1 MSAITNSLDRRSFL
15 KTGIAG
21 ATGLVIGFYLPG
33 KREVFAAAAADAPQ
47 VMNAFIQITPDDKV
61 TILIN
66 KSEMGQGVETS
77 LAMLAAE
84 ELGCDW
90 KRIHTEF
97 APAATVY
104 FDPAFGMQG
113 TGGSQSIHSAWI
125 PMRQAGFTARTMLI
139 AAAAQKWGV
148 DASECH
154 AADGKVVHA
163 ASKRSATFGSLAE
176 AAAKIPPPQVKP
188 QDLKDPSMF
197 IIVGKPTKRV
207 DAAKK
212 VNGTAEFGV
221 DVRLPGMLHASVEHC
236 PVFAGSVVSFD
247 ATKAKAIPGVKDVVP
262 IMTVRDPKQPPVMT
276 GVAVIAD
283 NTWTAFQGRKALDI
297 KWDEGPG
304 ANAST
309 ESIRKSFEDVMDKP
323 GVTSRKEGDTV
334 AGFKSA
340 ASTVEAVY
348 WAPYQAHSTMEPM
361 NGTAD
366 VRPDGVDLWVP
377 TQFQTPSQLTGA
389 GISGLPPDKVK
400 VHTTYLGGGFGRRGW
415 SDFVAES
422 AQLSKAMG
430 KPVQVTWTR
439 EDDTQHDYYRPA
451 SLIKM
456 SAGLDATGNPI
467 AFTARVAC
475 DSIMSWFFPGSITN
489 GLDSSSVE
497 GVSDIAYD
505 IPNILVDYHLMTGP
519 VPMGFWRSVGASQNG
534 FFSESFVDELAHA
547 AKKDP
552 YEYRRDL
559 LSQKARHL
567 AVLNLAAEKAGWGT
581 PLPKGHYR
589 GIACL
594 EAFSTYAAEV
604 VEISLDKDNGVKVH
618 RVVAAV
624 DCGRLIN
631 PMTAEVQVS
640 GAIVYGI
647 TAALNTEITIDKG
660 RVVQTNFDTIPPLRM
675 NECPKI
681 EVHFVPSDETP
692 TGLGEPAVPPVA
704 PAIANAIFVATG
716 KRIRKLPIK
725 PEDLA

>member
-1 MSAITNSLDRRSFL
+1 MSAITNPLDRRSFL

-33 KREVFAAAAADAPQ
+33 KREVLAAAAADAPL

-139 AAAAQKWGV
+139 GAAAQKWGV

-163 ASKRSATFGSLAE
+163 ASKRTATFGSLAE

-197 IIVGKPTKRV
+197 TIVGKPTKRV
-207 DAAKK
+207 DTPKK
-212 VNGTAEFGV
+212 VNGTAEFGI

-236 PVFAGSVVSFD
+236 PVFGGKVASFD
-247 ATKAKAIPGVKDVVP
+247 ATKAKAIPGVKDVIQIP
-262 IMTVRDPKQPPVMT
+262 T
-276 GVAVIAD
+276 GIAVVAD
-283 NTWTAFQGRKALDI
+283 NTWTAFQARKALDI
-297 KWDEGPG
+297 KWDEGP
-304 ANAST
+304 NAAVTSAT
-309 ESIRKSFEDVMDKP
+309 IRKSFEDACQTP
-323 GVTSRKEGDTV
+323 GVVSRKEGDAA
-334 AGFKSA
+334 AGLASA
-340 ASTVEAVY
+340 AQKIEAVY
-348 WAPYQAHSTMEPM
+348 DAPYQAHCTMEPM

-366 VRPDGVDLWVP
+366 VRKDGVDLWVP
-377 TQFQTPSQLTGA
+377 TQFQTPSQGTAA
-389 GISGLPPDKVK
+389 GITGLKPDAVK

-422 AQLSKAMG
+422 TIVSKAMG
-430 KPVQVTWTR
+430 APVQVTWTR
-439 EDDTQHDYYRPA
+439 EDDMQHDYYRPA
-451 SLIKM
+451 SYIKM
-456 SAGLDATGNPI
+456 AAGLDANGKPT

-475 DSIMSWFFPGSITN
+475 DSISRWFFGADAVKDGKDPN
-489 GLDSSSVE
+489 SVE
-497 GVSDIAYD
+497 GVSDIAYE
-505 IPNILVDYHLMTGP
+505 IPNVLVDYHLVAGP
-519 VPMGFWRSVGASQNG
+519 IPMGFWRSVGASQNG
-534 FFSESFVDELAHA
+534 FFSESFVDELAAA

-552 YEYRRDL
+552 YEFRRDL
-559 LSQKARHL
+559 LSKKPRNL
-567 AVLNLAAEKAGWGT
+567 GVLNLAAEKAGWGT
-581 PLPKGHYR
+581 PLPKGRFR

-604 VEISLDKDNGVKVH
+604 VEISIDKDGMVNVH
-618 RVVAAV
+618 RVVCAM
-624 DCGRLIN
+624 DCGRVIN
-631 PMTAEVQVS
+631 PASAEAQVT
-640 GAIVYGI
+640 GAVVYGI
-647 TAALNTEITIDKG
+647 TAALKTEITIDRG
-660 RVVQTNFDTIPPLRM
+660 RVVQTNFADNPMLRM
-675 NECPKI
+675 NELPKI
-681 EVHFVPSDETP
+681 EVHFVPSEETP

-704 PAIANAIFVATG
+704 PAIANAIFAATG
-716 KRIRKLPIK
+716 KRIRHMPIK
-725 PEDLA
+725 PEDIV

>member
-1 MSAITNSLDRRSFL
+1 MSAITNPLDRRSFL

-21 ATGLVIGFYLPG
+21 ATGLVVAFYLPG
-33 KREVFAAAAADAPQ
+33 KREVLAAAAPNAPQ

-125 PMRQAGFTARTMLI
+125 PMRQAGAAARIMLI
-139 AAAAQKWGV
+139 SAAAQKWGV

-154 AADGKVVHA
+154 AVDGTVVHA
-163 ASKRSATFGSLAE
+163 ATKRSATFGSLAE
-176 AAAKIPPPQVKP
+176 AAAQIPPPQVKP
-188 QDLKDPSMF
+188 QDLKDSSMF
-197 IIVGKPTKRV
+197 TIVGKPTKRL
-207 DAAKK
+207 DTPKK
-212 VNGTAEFGV
+212 VNGTAGFGI

-236 PVFAGSVVSFD
+236 PVFGGKVASFD
-247 ATKAKAIPGVKDVVP
+247 ATKAKAIPGVKDVIQIP
-262 IMTVRDPKQPPVMT
+262 T
-276 GVAVIAD
+276 GVAVVAD

-297 KWDEGPG
+297 KWDEGP
-304 ANAST
+304 NAALTSAT
-309 ESIRKSFEDVMDKP
+309 IRQSFQDACETP
-323 GVTSRKEGDTV
+323 GVVSRKEGD
-334 AGFKSA
+334 AASGLASA
-340 ASTVEAVY
+340 AQKIEAVY
-348 WAPYQAHSTMEPM
+348 EAPYQAHATMEPM

-366 VRPDGVDLWVP
+366 VRADGVDLWVP
-377 TQFQTPSQLTGA
+377 TQFQTPSQGMGA
-389 GISGLPPDKVK
+389 GISGLKPEQVK

-422 AQLSKAMG
+422 TILSKAMG
-430 KPVQVTWTR
+430 VPVQVTWTR

-451 SLIKM
+451 SYVKM
-456 SAGLDATGNPI
+456 AAGLDADGKPT

-505 IPNILVDYHLMTGP
+505 IPNILVDYHLMKGP
-519 VPMGFWRSVGASQNG
+519 IPMGFWRSVGCSQNG
-534 FFSESFVDELAHA
+534 FFSEGFVDELAAA

-552 YEYRRDL
+552 YEFRRDL
-559 LSQKARHL
+559 LAKKPKSL
-567 AVLNLAAEKAGWGT
+567 GVLNLVAQKAGWGT
-581 PLPKGHYR
+581 PLPKGRFR

-594 EAFSTYAAEV
+594 EAFSTHAAEV
-604 VEISLDKDNGVKVH
+604 VEISIDKDGTVNVH
-618 RVVAAV
+618 RVVAAM

-631 PMTAEVQVS
+631 PDTAEAQVS

-647 TAALNTEITIDKG
+647 TAALKTEITIDRG
-660 RVVQTNFDTIPPLRM
+660 RVVQTNFDTNPMLRM
-675 NECPKI
+675 NESPKI
-681 EVHFVPSDETP
+681 EVYFVPSEETP

-704 PAIANAIFVATG
+704 PAIANAIFAATG
-716 KRIRKLPIK
+716 KRLRRMPFK
-725 PEDLA
+725 PEDIA

>member
-1 MSAITNSLDRRSFL
+1 MSAIANPVNRRSFL
-15 KTGIAG
+15 KTGVAG
-21 ATGLVIGFYLPG
+21 AAGLVVAFYLPG
-33 KREVFAAAAADAPQ
+33 RSEVLAAARPDEPC
-47 VMNAFIQITPDDKV
+47 VFNAFIQIAPNDTV

-66 KSEMGQGVETS
+66 KSEMGQGIETS
-77 LAMLAAE
+77 IAMLAAE

-90 KRIHTEF
+90 KSIRTQF
-97 APAATVY
+97 APAAQVY

-113 TGGSQSIHSAWI
+113 TGGSQSIHSAWD
-125 PMRQAGFTARTMLI
+125 PMRKAGATVRETLI
-139 AAAAQKWGV
+139 AAAAQKWSV
-148 DASECH
+148 DPSECH
-154 AADGKVVHA
+154 AANGKIIHA
-163 ASKRSATFGSLAE
+163 ASQRSATFGSLAE
-176 AAAKIPPPQVKP
+176 AAALLPAPKEVK
-188 QDLKDPSMF
+188 LKDPSQF
-197 IIVGKPTKRV
+197 NILGKSTHRV
-207 DAAKK
+207 DTAKK
-212 VNGTAEFGV
+212 VNGTAGFGV
-221 DVRLPGMLHASVEHC
+221 DVRLPGMLHASIEHC
-236 PVFAGSVVSFD
+236 PVLWKGSVASYD
-247 ATKAKAIPGVKDVVP
+247 DTKAKAIPGVKAVLPV
-262 IMTVRDPKQPPVMT
+262 MTQVEQKAPPVMT

-297 KWDEGPG
+297 KWNDGPNG
-304 ANAST
+304 NISSAD
-309 ESIRKSFEDVMDKP
+309 IRKSFEDVMDKP
-323 GVTSRKEGDTV
+323 GVQSRKEGDAD
-334 AGFKSA
+334 AGLKSA
-340 ASTVEAVY
+340 ASTVEALY
-348 WAPYQAHSTMEPM
+348 WAPYQAHSAMEPI

-366 VRPDGVDLWVP
+366 VRPDGVDLWMP

-389 GISGLPPDKVK
+389 GISGLTPDKVK

-451 SLIKM
+451 SLVKM
-456 SAGLDATGNPI
+456 SAGLDAEGKPT
-467 AFTARVAC
+467 AFTARIAC

-489 GLDSSSVE
+489 GLDGQSVE
-497 GVSDIAYD
+497 GISDIAYD
-505 IPNILVDYHLMTGP
+505 IPNILVDYHLMAGP

-534 FFSESFVDELAHA
+534 FFSECFIDELAHA

-559 LSQKARHL
+559 LSKKPRNL
-567 AVLNLAAEKAGWGT
+567 GVLNLAAEKAGWGT
-581 PLPKGHYR
+581 PLPPGRFR

-604 VEISLDKDNGVKVH
+604 VELSIDKDNGVKVH

-624 DCGRLIN
+624 DCGLVIN
-631 PMTAEVQVS
+631 PDTAEAQVS

-660 RVVQTNFDTIPPLRM
+660 RVVQTNFHTIPPLRM

-681 EVHFVPSDETP
+681 EVHFVPSTETP
-692 TGLGEPAVPPVA
+692 SGLGEPAVPPVA
-704 PAIANAIFVATG
+704 PAIANAIFAATG
-716 KRIRKLPIK
+716 KRVRKMPIK

>member
-1 MSAITNSLDRRSFL
+1 MSAITNPVNRRSFL
-15 KTGIAG
+15 KTGVAG
-21 ATGLVIGFYLPG
+21 VTGLIVGFYLPG
-33 KREVFAAAAADAPQ
+33 RSEVLAATSPSEPR
-47 VMNAFIQITPDDKV
+47 VFNAFIQIAPNDTV

-77 LAMLAAE
+77 IAMLAAE

-90 KRIHTEF
+90 KRIRTEF
-97 APAATVY
+97 APAAQVY

-125 PMRQAGFTARTMLI
+125 PMREAGATAREMLI
-139 AAAAQKWGV
+139 AAAAQQWSV

-154 AADGKVVHA
+154 VEHGAVVHPA
-163 ASKRSATFGSLAE
+163 TKRTATFGSLAE
-176 AAAKIPPPQVKP
+176 AAAQLSAPKEVK
-188 QDLKDPSMF
+188 LKDPSQWT
-197 IIVGKPTKRV
+197 IVGKPTKRV

-212 VNGTAEFGV
+212 VNGTAQFGV

-236 PVFAGSVVSFD
+236 PVFAGTVVSFD
-247 ATKAKAIPGVKDVVP
+247 ATKAKAMPGVKDVVP
-262 IMTVRDPKQPPVMT
+262 IMTVRDPKKPPVMT

-297 KWDEGPG
+297 KWDEGAG
-304 ANAST
+304 ADAST
-309 ESIRKSFEDVMDKP
+309 QSIRKSFEDVMDKP
-323 GVTSRKEGDTV
+323 GVTSRKEGDT
-334 AGFKSA
+334 ASGFKSA

-377 TQFQTPSQLTGA
+377 TQFQTPSQLTGM
-389 GISGLPPDKVK
+389 GISGLKAEQVK

-422 AQLSKAMG
+422 AQLSKATG

-456 SAGLDATGNPI
+456 SAGLDSNGNPTV
-467 AFTARVAC
+467 FTARVAC

-489 GLDSSSVE
+489 GLDGSSVE

-552 YEYRRDL
+552 YQYRRDL
-559 LSQKARHL
+559 LSKKARHL
-567 AVLNLAAEKAGWGT
+567 GVLNLAAEKAGWGT

-604 VEISLDKDNGVKVH
+604 VEISLDKDDGVKVH

-660 RVVQTNFDTIPPLRM
+660 RVVQTNFDTVPPLRM

>member
-1 MSAITNSLDRRSFL
+1 MSAITNPLDRRSFL
-15 KTGIAG
+15 KTGLAG

-33 KREVFAAAAADAPQ
+33 KREVFAATPATAPQ

-61 TILIN
+61 TILIS

-97 APAATVY
+97 APAAQVY

-113 TGGSQSIHSAWI
+113 TGGSQSIHSGWT
-125 PMRQAGFTARTMLI
+125 PMRQAGAAARTMLI

-154 AADGKVVHA
+154 AADGKIVHA

-176 AAAKIPPPQVKP
+176 AAAQIPPPKEVK
-188 QDLKDPSMF
+188 LKDPSQF
-197 IIVGKPTKRV
+197 TIIGKPTKRV
-207 DAAKK
+207 DSHKK
-212 VNGTAEFGV
+212 VNGTAGFGV

-236 PVFAGSVVSFD
+236 PVFGGKVASFD
-247 ATKAKAIPGVKDVVP
+247 ATKAKAIPGVKDILP
-262 IMTVRDPKQPPVMT
+262 IMTGQPPVMT
-276 GVAVIAD
+276 GVAVVAD

-297 KWDEGPG
+297 KWDEGPN
-304 ANAST
+304 ANASSA
-309 ESIRKSFEDVMDKP
+309 SIRKTFVDAMATP
-323 GVTSRKEGDTV
+323 GVVSRKEGDAD
-334 AGFKSA
+334 AGLKSA
-340 ASTVEAVY
+340 ATTVEAVY
-348 WAPYQAHSTMEPM
+348 EAPYQAHQTMEPM
-361 NGTAD
+361 SGTAD
-366 VRPDGVDLWVP
+366 VRADGVDLWVP
-377 TQFQTPSQLTGA
+377 TQFQTPSQQTGA
-389 GISGLPPDKVK
+389 AISGLSPDKVK

-430 KPVQVTWTR
+430 RPVQVIWKR

-451 SLIKM
+451 SYIKM
-456 SAGLDATGNPI
+456 SAGLDASGKPT

-475 DSIMSWFFPGSITN
+475 DSIMSWFFPGSIRN

-497 GVSDIAYD
+497 GVSDFAYD
-505 IPNILVDYHLMTGP
+505 VPNVLVDYHLMAGP
-519 VPMGFWRSVGASQNG
+519 IPMGFWRSVGASQNG
-534 FFSESFVDELAHA
+534 FFSESFVDELAAA

-552 YEYRRDL
+552 YEFRRDL
-559 LSQKARHL
+559 LSKKPRHL
-567 AVLNLAAEKAGWGT
+567 GVLNLAAEKAGWHT
-581 PLPKGHYR
+581 PLPKGRYR
-589 GIACL
+589 GIAVL
-594 EAFSTYAAEV
+594 EAFSTYVAEV
-604 VEISLDKDNGVKVH
+604 VEISIDKDSGVKVH

-624 DCGRLIN
+624 DCGRVIN
-631 PMTAEVQVS
+631 PDTAEAQVS
-640 GAIVYGI
+640 GAIIYGI
-647 TAALNTEITIDKG
+647 TAALKTEITIDKG
-660 RVVQTNFDTIPPLRM
+660 RVVQANFDTVPPVRM
-675 NECPKI
+675 NEVPKI

-692 TGLGEPAVPPVA
+692 TGLGEPGVPPIA
-704 PAIANAIFVATG
+704 PAIANAIFAGTG